1 MVDERFPSALRLK
14 HPATNLQVHGARPS
28 LSSDTARQ
36 VIPVLAASRYQSPVN
51 KSPHPSQIS
60 PRPTGKMSRI
70 EIVPDLRLAQFL
82 SGARAPAEHMSGSEC
97 TCKKTAI
104 PAYEARL
111 RWPLS
116 LNIGVLFALGVTLA
130 SWLAAVSRP
139 NSYRLTAFGN
149 VLQVAL
155 VLAATLLSFVNF
167 LRGHSRIGIFWLLIF
182 VGMGLWTASDRAR
195 TPRPRRL

>member
-1 MVDERFPSALRLK
+1 MVGERFPSALRLK

-36 VIPVLAASRYQSPVN
+36 LIPVFAASRYQSPVN

-70 EIVPDLRLAQFL
+70 EIVPGLRLAQFL
-82 SGARAPAEHMSGSEC
+82 SGARAPAEHMSGSKC

-104 PAYEARL
+104 PAYEAR
-111 RWPLS
+111 
-116 LNIGVLFALGVTLA
+116 
-130 SWLAAVSRP
+130 
-139 NSYRLTAFGN
+139 
-149 VLQVAL
+149 VAL

-182 VGMGLWTASDRAR
+182 VGMGLWTASDHAR